1 MLFIGIKNLNIK
13 KYSFKMLESSHYLL
27 VHLKMIKIVK
37 KRAKLYAHQYL
48 YVGLLIGLDSL

>member
-1 MLFIGIKNLNIK
+1 
-13 KYSFKMLESSHYLL
+13 MLESSHYLL

-48 YVGLLIGLDSL
+48 HVGLLIGLDSF